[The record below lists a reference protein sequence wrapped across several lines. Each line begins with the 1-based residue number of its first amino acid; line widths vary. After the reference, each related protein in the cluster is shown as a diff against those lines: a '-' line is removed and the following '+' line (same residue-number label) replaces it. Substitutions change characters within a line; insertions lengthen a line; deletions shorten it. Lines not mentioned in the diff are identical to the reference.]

1 MAGNGIHM
9 SSLLPAIRRERY
21 HETMN
26 SNPFLDDGEHRSR
39 HARHAYHKH
48 AHDSNIGDTTNTDVS
63 SDIDNTGYIP
73 QVSMVHHDEEPVIQY
88 EVGESHGKRNAITV
102 IFIVLSLLFGA
113 FSGYAVT
120 KTWVAMNPTVK
131 IVTKTVKQSFPSD
144 NDDMRSLVAELRRQD
159 SSLND
164 VTISAIAGNAWG
176 ESKAAPDALEHS
188 DSTPSSTAGDQDIQ
202 TWAQAGHGI
211 GIMQWTGDRA
221 TKLMQYASSQRSSWK
236 SLSVQVS
243 FLITEMNNTDNW
255 RTPLDDSGKVSADGA
270 AGKSVFEGASDVRT
284 ASNAFLLGFVR
295 PANPSD
301 SRDTR
306 LAAAL
311 SMYTYM
317 QMNNE

>member
-1 MAGNGIHM
+1 MHM
-9 SSLLPAIRRERY
+9 SSLLPTIFRERY

-26 SNPFLDDGEHRSR
+26 SNPFLDNDRHRPR
-39 HARHAYHKH
+39 HAQHKH
-48 AHDSNIGDTTNTDVS
+48 AHDMIHDSTIGDTPNTDVS
-63 SDIDNTGYIP
+63 SDIYNTGYIP
-73 QVSMVHHDEEPVIQY
+73 QVSMVHHDDEPVIQY
-88 EVGESHGKRNAITV
+88 EVGESHDKRNAVTV
-102 IFIVLSLLFGA
+102 VFIVLSLLFGA

-120 KTWVAMNPTVK
+120 KTWVAMNPRVK
-131 IVTKTVKQSFPSD
+131 VVTKTVKQSFPSD
-144 NDDMRSLVAELRRQD
+144 NDNMRSLVAELHKQD

-176 ESKAAPDALEHS
+176 ESKAAPDALEQS
-188 DSTPSSTAGDQDIQ
+188 DSTPSTTASEQDIQ
-202 TWAQAGHGI
+202 TWAQSGHGI

-221 TKLMQYASSQRSSWK
+221 TKLIQYASSQRSSWK

-270 AGKSVFEGASDVRT
+270 AGKSSFESASDVRT

-301 SRDTR
+301 SRETR